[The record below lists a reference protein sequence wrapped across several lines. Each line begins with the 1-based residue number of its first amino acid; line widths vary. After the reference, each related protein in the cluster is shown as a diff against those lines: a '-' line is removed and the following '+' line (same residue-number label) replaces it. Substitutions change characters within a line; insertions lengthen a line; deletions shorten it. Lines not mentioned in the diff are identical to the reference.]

1 MFGHWHPLAESGDVF
16 LNSAPFRCVDS
27 VDVAAPPARIWEIIT
42 GDALVEWTLVF
53 TALAWHPDPPSGPGA
68 TREVTLLRLLTVRE
82 RFFRWEEN
90 KRYTFSAVAASL
102 PGLRRVAEDWVVE
115 PTPGGSRLAW
125 TLVAQAATPAVPLL
139 WASNPLVKLMQRHV
153 LRSVRLHAEGGN
165 TPRSR
170 PRSGQRHP
178 GGGRAAPL

>member
-1 MFGHWHPLAESGDVF
+1 M
-16 LNSAPFRCVDS
+16 NS
-27 VDVAAPPARIWEIIT
+27 VDVDAPPARIWEIIT
-42 GDALVEWTLVF
+42 GDALVEWTPVF
-53 TALAWHPDPPSGPGA
+53 TALAWNPDPPSALGA

-115 PTPGGSRLAW
+115 PVPGGSRLVW
-125 TLVAQAATPAVPLL
+125 TFVAQAATPAVPLL
-139 WASNPLVKLMQRHV
+139 WASHPLVKLMQRHV
-153 LRSVRLHAEGGN
+153 LRSVGLHAEGRN
-165 TPRSR
+165 ARRSR

-178 GGGRAAPL
+178 GDGRAARL